1 MGPTVNALPS
11 TPQAAAHEAHGPHVL
26 PPRVLLGTAGALLVL
41 TAVTVLVA
49 RLDLGAANVAVA
61 LGIASLK
68 ATLVALF
75 FMHLKYE
82 HRFHL
87 VVLVGAALFAVL
99 LVAFVLFDTAQYQ
112 PDLRAHEAAAATAAK
127 RSP

>member
-1 MGPTVNALPS
+1 MNAPGTTS
-11 TPQAAAHEAHGPHVL
+11 SPAADAEHGPHVL
-26 PPRVLLGTAGALLVL
+26 PPRVLLGTAAALLAL
-41 TAVTVLVA
+41 TALTVALA
-49 RLDLGAANVAVA
+49 RLDLGTGSIAVA

-99 LVAFVLFDTAQYQ
+99 FASFVLFDTAQYR
-112 PDLRAHEAAAATAAK
+112 PDVRAHEEAARQKA
-127 RSP
+127 R

>member
-1 MGPTVNALPS
+1 MNAPDTAS
-11 TPQAAAHEAHGPHVL
+11 TPPAHGHGPHVL
-26 PPRVLLGTAGALLVL
+26 PPSVLVGTAAALLVL
-41 TAVTVLVA
+41 TAVTVAVA
-49 RLDLGAANVAVA
+49 RFDLGAANIAVA

-87 VVLVGAALFAVL
+87 VILVAAALFAVL
-99 LVAFVLFDTAQYQ
+99 FASFVLFDASQYR
-112 PDLRAHEAAAATAAK
+112 PDVRAHEAAVREK
-127 RSP
+127 GK